1 MKRLQVIEEDGCQ
14 QLSKVVG
21 GYLLERLSSLRDEFE
36 CVGDVRGK
44 GLMVGFELVHDKA
57 CTQCLFQT
65 SFWGREN
72 PPLKKTYNPPKKV
85 KFSHTRYRAL
95 GPELI
100 PVYRQSARR

>member
-72 PPLKKTYNPPKKV
+72 PPLKKNLQSPQKGKV
-85 KFSHTRYRAL
+85 FPYSL
-95 GPELI
+95 PSVGPGADPGL
-100 PVYRQSARR
+100 